1 MNKSLKVPFAI
12 IFIILIISSGIY
24 AVFFHIPVT
33 TITYT
38 QSEEVLINP
47 SRGFYVQVDTGHLS
61 ELSSLRN
68 EGVSLVLLAFD
79 IAEFVDTDISK
90 AKLEELDLALEI
102 VRANGLKAIL
112 RTAYGF
118 YDAQAYQDPHS
129 LEIIKAHIQQLSPL
143 FHEHQ
148 DVLLT
153 VQAGFLGPWGEWHHS
168 NLDNLEGD
176 LEASVVNEMIKAL
189 CDAIPAPISI
199 AVRRPSFIRLID
211 ASMIDIT
218 RIAFHND
225 ALLSGDSDMNT
236 YDLTQTT
243 RQSELD
249 FINERGYPVANG
261 GEMPSLSAYTQAD
274 QALEEFTKLNL
285 TYLNREYN
293 RAVLDEWQHTR
304 YQDQDFLDLINM
316 RLGYRWWLSSA
327 KVPKQ
332 LNRGQNLSL
341 HLTLFNSG
349 FSAVS
354 VPYAIELVVY
364 ENSTILQTLPFD
376 KVNLQDL
383 KPQAS
388 LKINIKINTS
398 KLPDQ
403 FKLGLRIKENHQSL
417 QEDTRYMVELANTE
431 LKYTNG
437 INTLVTYQWDGKSKY
452 TLVNE

>member
-1 MNKSLKVPFAI
+1 VNKSLKLPL
-12 IFIILIISSGIY
+12 FILFILLIITSGIY
-24 AVFFHIPVT
+24 AVFFHIPTT

-38 QSEEVLINP
+38 QSETLMINP
-47 SRGFYVQVDTGHLS
+47 SRGFYVQFDTGHLS
-61 ELSSLRN
+61 ELTPLRD

-79 IAEFVDTDISK
+79 IAEFIDTDISK
-90 AKLEELDLALEI
+90 TKLDELDLALES

-118 YDAQAYQDPHS
+118 YDAQAYQDPQS

-143 FHEHQ
+143 FHKHQ

-168 NLDNLEGD
+168 NLENTNGD
-176 LEASVVNEMIKAL
+176 LEASVVNELIKAL

-211 ASMIDIT
+211 ASLIDIT

-225 ALLSGDSDMNT
+225 ALLAGDSDMNT
-236 YDLTQTT
+236 YDLSQTT

-249 FINERGYPVANG
+249 FIDSRGYPVANG
-261 GEMPSLSAYTQAD
+261 GEMPTLSPFTQPD
-274 QALEEFTKLNL
+274 QALAEFTKLNL

-293 RAVLDEWQHTR
+293 RAVIDEWQHTR
-304 YQDQDFLDLINM
+304 YEDQDFLDLINK
-316 RLGYRWWLSSA
+316 RLGYRWWLTSA

-332 LNRGQNLSL
+332 LNKGQDISL

-354 VPYAIELVVY
+354 VPYGVELVVY
-364 ENSTILQTLPFD
+364 EDSTILQTLPFD

-383 KPQAS
+383 KPQGS
-388 LKINIKINTS
+388 LKLDIKINTS
-398 KLPDQ
+398 NLPDQ
-403 FKLGLRIKENHQSL
+403 FRLGLRIKENHQSL
-417 QEDTRYMVELANTE
+417 QDDPRYMVELANTE
-431 LKYTNG
+431 LKYING

-452 TLVNE
+452 TLMND